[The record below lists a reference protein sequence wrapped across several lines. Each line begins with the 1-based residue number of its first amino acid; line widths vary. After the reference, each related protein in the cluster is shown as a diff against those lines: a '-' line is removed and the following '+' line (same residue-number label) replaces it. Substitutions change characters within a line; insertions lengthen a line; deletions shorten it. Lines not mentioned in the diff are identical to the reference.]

1 MIYSSWDYFAGY
13 SVVQSSINRPS
24 TLENSS
30 TLCVIKV
37 PLFARTVAA
46 IIMSFGPIMM
56 PFEDKI
62 FLNFPY
68 YSTDE
73 FLSKTAVGYKSKNT
87 SHCLQLCISRKIRFS
102 GYIHFDIFAAS
113 EILPDIFFI

>member
-37 PLFARTVAA
+37 PSFARTVAA

-56 PFEDKI
+56 PFDDKI

-68 YSTDE
+68 STDD